1 MQESLPY
8 PYPRRSSSI
17 SITRTNAGKSNPA
30 PSMERDTSVL
40 NIPGAHRRL
49 HELSR
54 QLALWLDSVKKFN
67 FRGAIERAP
76 PRRRP
81 RCARL
86 SHAKFA
92 RQLTP
97 TIHDRGEAS
106 H

>member
-17 SITRTNAGKSNPA
+17 SIARTHAGKSNPA

-54 QLALWLDSVKKFN
+54 QLTLWLDSVSKVQIS
-67 FRGAIERAP
+67 AEPLSAP
-76 PRRRP
+76 RHDGVLAARDYHMLNS
-81 RCARL
+81 CA
-86 SHAKFA
+86 S
-92 RQLTP
+92 
-97 TIHDRGEAS
+97 
-106 H
+106 